1 MKKIL
6 VSILLIYFGLTTT
19 SMEAQV
25 NRRVVPNTQT
35 APQKYE
41 APDPVE
47 STMTFLKKELTL
59 DSFQE
64 AAIKIYVKENIEA
77 SEKISAQNISYDEK
91 MIQYEKIITVFDEKV
106 IKILNPE
113 QLKKFQELQSKRTT
127 KKEPKKKNK
136 KKDKEKEEE

>member
-1 MKKIL
+1 MQKIIFS
-6 VSILLIYFGLTTT
+6 VLLIISGL
-19 SMEAQV
+19 SSNMIEAQV
-25 NRRVVPNTQT
+25 NRQVVPNTQT
-35 APQKYE
+35 SPQKYE

-47 STMTFLKKELTL
+47 TTMTFLKKELTL

-64 AAIKIYVKENIEA
+64 AAIKLYVKENIEA

-106 IKILNPE
+106 IKILNPD
-113 QLKKFQELQSKRTT
+113 QLKKFQELQAKRNS

-136 KKDKEKEEE
+136 KKDKEQKE

>member
-1 MKKIL
+1 MKKI
-6 VSILLIYFGLTTT
+6 IFTFLLIVIGLQKNQAI
-19 SMEAQV
+19 AQV
-25 NRRVVPNTQT
+25 NRQVVPNTQT
-35 APQKYE
+35 TPQKYE

>member
-1 MKKIL
+1 MRKIIYS
-6 VSILLIYFGLTTT
+6 VLLIISGL
-19 SMEAQV
+19 SSNMIEAQV
-25 NRRVVPNTQT
+25 NRQVVPNTQT
-35 APQKYE
+35 SPQKYE

-64 AAIKIYVKENIEA
+64 AAIKLYVKENIEA

-106 IKILNPE
+106 IKILNPD
-113 QLKKFQELQSKRTT
+113 QLKKFQELQAKRNS
-127 KKEPKKKNK
+127 KKEPKKKDK
-136 KKDKEKEEE
+136 KKDKEQKE

>member
-1 MKKIL
+1 MRKIIFNL
-6 VSILLIYFGLTTT
+6 LLITFGLFNNQIN
-19 SMEAQV
+19 AQV
-25 NRRVVPNTQT
+25 NRQVVPNTQT
-35 APQKYE
+35 SPQKYV

-106 IKILNPE
+106 IKILNPD
-113 QLKKFQELQSKRTT
+113 QLKKFQELQAKRAT
-127 KKEPKKKNK
+127 KKEPKKKK
-136 KKDKEKEEE
+136 SKKDKEIQE